1 MGGHGGSGDLHA
13 GRGRWLRHQAQS
25 GPHRRHG
32 CVPQTLGGV
41 QLLHPTGP
49 GNEDHRALPPGSDLP
64 GDDGGH
70 GAAVYLGR
78 VGADA
83 ETVASHWAADVACR
97 CVFSSVHQLG
107 VFSPLWMIRR
117 EALFGIQNQPD
128 FINGAF
134 LIETIFEIEEL
145 KSSLKDIESHLG
157 QTQTADKFGPRT
169 IDLDVLVWNNTV
181 VNKDVY
187 ERAFIQ
193 ASIAELIPDFK
204 I

>member
-1 MGGHGGSGDLHA
+1 MNTTVVGFGSNINPTENITKAHELISTKYKIIA
-13 GRGRWLRHQAQS
+13 TT
-25 GPHRRHG
+25 
-32 CVPQTLGGV
+32 TLV
-41 QLLHPTGP
+41 KTKP
-49 GNEDHRALPPGSDLP
+49 
-64 GDDGGH
+64 
-70 GAAVYLGR
+70 
-78 VGADA
+78 
-83 ETVASHWAADVACR
+83 
-97 CVFSSVHQLG
+97 
-107 VFSPLWMIRR
+107 I
-117 EALFGIQNQPD
+117 GIQNQPD

-157 QTQTADKFGPRT
+157 RKQTADKFGPRT

-193 ASIAELIPDFK
+193 ASITELIPDFK